1 MSRRPDVGS
10 TAITQVSS
18 IAAVRRTRTVR
29 GGHFESLEKVPAS
42 GLNASYPHRCP
53 VMKRLETRFNIHARG
68 NGQGPVPRPK
78 KHRGERARDSGRR
91 PAGDGAG
98 DAARDHEG
106 LVLDRLVHLGV
117 VGPGAPNARAMRV
130 GVEVTTRVLTEA
142 SISGKIDHLRGLK
155 ENVTMGRLIPAGTGF
170 GWYRR
175 CTSRRTACHAEAA
188 KQRRRKPP
196 PPPVAPQPAEDDLDR
211 EIEYAFDTDGLPRR
225 SA

>member
-1 MSRRPDVGS
+1 
-10 TAITQVSS
+10 
-18 IAAVRRTRTVR
+18 
-29 GGHFESLEKVPAS
+29 
-42 GLNASYPHRCP
+42 
-53 VMKRLETRFNIHARG
+53 
-68 NGQGPVPRPK
+68 
-78 KHRGERARDSGRR
+78 
-91 PAGDGAG
+91 
-98 DAARDHEG
+98 
-106 LVLDRLVHLGV
+106 
-117 VGPGAPNARAMRV
+117 MRV